1 MLLELL
7 DLSLAAYCIVPDKM
21 EKVEREAYEM
31 DAQFEI
37 DNRWNHRDSV
47 PSGGRS
53 SAYSRGIRSDPSGI
67 DELDHK
73 RSRRNRQRQG
83 YY

>member
-47 PSGGRS
+47 PSRRMPKEWPVEVSKKESPAFNADIS
-53 SAYSRGIRSDPSGI
+53 SMSNIC
-67 DELDHK
+67 
-73 RSRRNRQRQG
+73 
-83 YY
+83 